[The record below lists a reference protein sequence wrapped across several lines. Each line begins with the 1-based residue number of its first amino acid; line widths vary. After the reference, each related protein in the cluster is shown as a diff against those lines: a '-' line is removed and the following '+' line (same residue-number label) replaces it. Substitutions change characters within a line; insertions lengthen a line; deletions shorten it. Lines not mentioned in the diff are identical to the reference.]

1 MAKID
6 DKKKKAEWASLVSS
20 RLRKAKGIYGDL
32 PKALPLDKNVPKTKK
47 GRFIRKK
54 VKVKATERHGSFPT
68 KWNTSYEYVFEG
80 EHLKPKLGSSKPR

>member
-1 MAKID
+1 MARPKD
-6 DKKKKAEWASLVSS
+6 EKAEKASTIAY
-20 RLRKAKGIYGDL
+20 RLRTAKGIYGDM

-54 VKVKATERHGSFPT
+54 VRVKATERHDSFPT
-68 KWNTSYEYVFEG
+68 KLKTSYEYVFEG

>member
-1 MAKID
+1 MARKD
-6 DKKKKAEWASLVSS
+6 DKKERASALAYTY
-20 RLRKAKGIYGDL
+20 RKRYGIFKDL

-47 GRFIRKK
+47 GRFVRKK

-68 KWNTSYEYVFEG
+68 KLKTSYEYVFEG

>member
-1 MAKID
+1 MAKKD
-6 DKKKKAEWASLVSS
+6 DKKERASTIAY
-20 RLRKAKGIYGDL
+20 RLRKAKGIYGDM

-68 KWNTSYEYVFEG
+68 KWNTSYDYVFEG
-80 EHLKPKLGSSKPR
+80 EHLKPKLGSSKPQ

>member
-6 DKKKKAEWASLVSS
+6 DKKERASTIAYN
-20 RLRKAKGIYGDL
+20 LRRAKGIYSDM
-32 PKALPLDKNVPKTKK
+32 PKSLPLDKNVPKTKQ

-68 KWNTSYEYVFEG
+68 KLKTSYEYVFEG
-80 EHLKPKLGSSKPR
+80 EHLKPKLGSSKPQ